1 MAIDDSQSL
10 ECEWRAHECVHRA
23 KQSTDPITR
32 DTFAAM
38 AETWAQLAR
47 AMASSA
53 SQLDR
58 GEQVGVRRAFEEPS
72 SRRA

>member
-1 MAIDDSQSL
+1 MAVDDFQSL
-10 ECEWRAHECVHRA
+10 ECEWRAHDCVHRA

-47 AMASSA
+47 AMATSA
-53 SQLDR
+53 CQLDR
-58 GEQVGVRRAFEEPS
+58 GEQLGARRAFGQPS
-72 SRRA
+72 KRA

>member
-10 ECEWRAHECVHRA
+10 ECELRAHECVHRA

-47 AMASSA
+47 AMATSA
-53 SQLDR
+53 CQLDR
-58 GEQVGVRRAFEEPS
+58 GEQLGARRAFGQPS
-72 SRRA
+72 KRA

>member
-1 MAIDDSQSL
+1 MAVDDFQSL
-10 ECEWRAHECVHRA
+10 ECEGRAHECVHRA

-47 AMASSA
+47 AMATSA
-53 SQLDR
+53 CQLDR
-58 GEQVGVRRAFEEPS
+58 GERLGARRAFGQPS
-72 SRRA
+72 KRA

>member
-47 AMASSA
+47 AMATSA
-53 SQLDR
+53 CQLDR
-58 GEQVGVRRAFEEPS
+58 GERLGARRAFGQPS
-72 SRRA
+72 KPA